1 MDRES
6 TYFELVNALEIYLLT
21 ERNFASNTI
30 KAYKSDLDKFNQW
43 STITLNKSLMQLNST
58 EVNTYIPYLFE
69 KGLKASTV
77 GRRLASIR
85 NFYIFLLKKGV
96 VNKSIYSDIAK
107 PKQQHYLPAMLSQS
121 AVEKLLNS
129 PDTLKPIEQRDKAML
144 ELLYAT
150 GMRISELVNLKFS
163 NVDTERSFVKIVGKG
178 SKERMIPYGESAEW
192 YLNNYL
198 RKRKASKV
206 KEIFL
211 SNRGVKM
218 TRGAFWY
225 RIKVY
230 AKREELKSSIS
241 PHTLRHAFATHL
253 LDNGADLRS
262 IQLLLGHADV
272 TTTAVYTHVKTK
284 KLKAMHMMHHPR
296 G

>member
-58 EVNTYIPYLFE
+58 EVNNYIPYLFK

-77 GRRLASIR
+77 GRRMASIR

-96 VNKSIYSDIAK
+96 VQKSIYSDIVK

-150 GMRISELVNLKFS
+150 GMRISELVNLK
-163 NVDTERSFVKIVGKG
+163 
-178 SKERMIPYGESAEW
+178 
-192 YLNNYL
+192 L
-198 RKRKASKV
+198 
-206 KEIFL
+206 
-211 SNRGVKM
+211 
-218 TRGAFWY
+218 
-225 RIKVY
+225 
-230 AKREELKSSIS
+230 
-241 PHTLRHAFATHL
+241 
-253 LDNGADLRS
+253 
-262 IQLLLGHADV
+262 
-272 TTTAVYTHVKTK
+272 
-284 KLKAMHMMHHPR
+284 
-296 G
+296 